1 MKYKYI
7 DIDESTFEDEVVHWD
22 IDDQITHWNVRCWIA
37 GNECYVDGRIEIHE
51 VNECCVEI
59 WCENMDEDYHFN
71 YGIIY
76 EIVKHTFKT
85 KYHDEIIEV
94 INQAI
99 NEDRESEA

>member
-1 MKYKYI
+1 MKYSYI
-7 DIDESTFEDEVVHWD
+7 DFNENKFEDEIVHWD

-59 WCENMDEDYHFN
+59 WCEMRLEELFN
-71 YGIIY
+71 SSFY
-76 EIVKHTFKT
+76 EVVKHTFKT
-85 KYHDEIIEV
+85 KYHDKIINK